1 MGEHKGKK
9 RITLDQRTTLDIY
22 VNELLKRN
30 QSKSSL
36 LSSPGRVD
44 NETTGHYIN
53 HLVFFNNLVKKK
65 KTVLSKIKNDRQLLL
80 GMRSGKRGS
89 RKALYVLNVSLQ
101 RI

>member
-1 MGEHKGKK
+1 MGEHRGKK

-30 QSKSSL
+30 QSKSNL

-65 KTVLSKIKNDRQLLL
+65 TVLSKIKNDRQLLL
-80 GMRSGKRGS
+80 GMRSGKRG
-89 RKALYVLNVSLQ
+89 RCKGLYVLNVSLQ

>member
-1 MGEHKGKK
+1 MGSPFTGKVW
-9 RITLDQRTTLDIY
+9 DAY

-30 QSKSSL
+30 QSKSNL

-44 NETTGHYIN
+44 NETTGPYIN
-53 HLVFFNNLVKKK
+53 HLVFFNNLVKK

-80 GMRSGKRGS
+80 GMRSGKRGR